1 MDKIEEVNKTLE
13 IEAVRAKKETDGLK
27 EDLDKINKE
36 TEFLKDK
43 LTKYNEEREALILQM
58 KQNYKAKEESNSEE
72 VKHRCYECEFMGK
85 LKENFRTHV
94 ITIHMKKA
102 GMIK

>member
-13 IEAVRAKKETDGLK
+13 IEAVRAMKETDGLK
-27 EDLDKINKE
+27 EDLDEIKKE

-43 LTKYNEEREALILQM
+43 LTKYNEEREAYILQI
-58 KQNYKAKEESNSEE
+58 KQNDKAKEESNGEE
-72 VKHRCYECEFMGK
+72 VKHRCYECEFMEK
-85 LKENFRTHV
+85 SKEDLRTHV

-102 GMIK
+102 GMT